1 MKTLRK
7 VREERGIKQLAV
19 AEHLGIAR
27 QTYAGY
33 EDNPQAMSV
42 AQARAVCD
50 FLNCSIEEIFLSD
63 KVN

>member
-1 MKTLRK
+1 MKTLK
-7 VREERGIKQLAV
+7 EIREEKGIKQVAV
-19 AEHLGIAR
+19 ADHLGIAR

-50 FLNCSIEEIFLSD
+50 FLNCPIEDIFLA
-63 KVN
+63 N